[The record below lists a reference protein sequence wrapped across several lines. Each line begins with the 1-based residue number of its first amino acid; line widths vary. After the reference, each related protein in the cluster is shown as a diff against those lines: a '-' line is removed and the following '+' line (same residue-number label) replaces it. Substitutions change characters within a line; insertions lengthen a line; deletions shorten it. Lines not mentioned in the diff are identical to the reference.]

1 MRNISPYILRVALT
15 LIAFVL
21 VLGSALYS
29 NSLAARLRSEEQKRM
44 EIWAEATRRLIVAQP
59 DDDLDFYL
67 TIIENNTT
75 IPVYMTD
82 AEGNCILYRNVSD
95 TLHVQKTVDRLREK
109 QQPMEVLVGR
119 GIKQYIY
126 YENSTLLT
134 LLTWFPYINITVVLV
149 FLALALLFVFTMQE
163 AEQDRVWAGLS
174 KETAHQL
181 GTPISSLNAWH
192 EILKTNYPDDQL
204 IPEMEADLH
213 RLTTI
218 ADRFSKVGST
228 PELVPTDLYALLSD
242 TVAYMRKRTSGRVE
256 FSLNA
261 ASGVFRGTVPPFS
274 GSPLETEFRMGRA
287 ASPECF
293 NAAERQSVHEGDASE
308 GAGGSQ
314 SEGSEEFAPNAK
326 PNELVLAN
334 PALLSWV
341 IENLLRNAVDAMD
354 GAGQITIT
362 LSGRTID
369 IADTGKGI
377 PRRDWHRIFLPGY
390 TTKERGWGMGLS
402 LCRRIIRTYHHG
414 RIFVLRSSTTSPT
427 GTTFRIE
434 L

>member
-1 MRNISPYILRVALT
+1 MRSISPYIVRVVLT
-15 LIAFVL
+15 VIAFVL
-21 VLGSALYS
+21 VLGSALFS

-44 EIWAEATRRLIVAQP
+44 EIWAEATRRLITAEP
-59 DDDLDFYL
+59 DDNLDFYL
-67 TIIENNTT
+67 NIIENNTT

-82 AEGNCILYRNVSD
+82 AEGTCILYRNVSD
-95 TLHVQKTVDRLREK
+95 TLHVQRTVDRLREK
-109 QQPMEVLVGR
+109 QQPIEVQVGR
-119 GIKQYIY
+119 GIVQYIY
-126 YENSTLLT
+126 YEDSTLLT
-134 LLTWFPYINITVVLV
+134 LLTWFPYINLTVVLV

-181 GTPISSLNAWH
+181 GTPVSSLNAWH
-192 EILKTNYPDDQL
+192 EILKTNYPEDKL

-228 PELVPTDLYALLSD
+228 PDLVPTDLYALLSD

-256 FSLNA
+256 FELLNSSTKLGEVA
-261 ASGVFRGTVPPFS
+261 LA
-274 GSPLETEFRMGRA
+274 
-287 ASPECF
+287 PE
-293 NAAERQSVHEGDASE
+293 EY
-308 GAGGSQ
+308 
-314 SEGSEEFAPNAK
+314 
-326 PNELVLAN
+326 VLAN

-354 GAGQITIT
+354 GAGRITIT
-362 LSGRTID
+362 LSQSSNRKSSNRQFID

-414 RIFVLRSSTTSPT
+414 RIFVLRSSTTPPT

>member
-1 MRNISPYILRVALT
+1 MNRLSPYILRVALT

-95 TLHVQKTVDRLREK
+95 TLHMQKAVDRLREK
-109 QQPMEVLVGR
+109 QQPIEVQVGR

-256 FSLNA
+256 ITLTA
-261 ASGVFRGTVPPFS
+261 AQGLFRGTVPPTS
-274 GSPLETEFRMGRA
+274 VGR
-287 ASPECF
+287 
-293 NAAERQSVHEGDASE
+293 
-308 GAGGSQ
+308 GGEQ
-314 SEGSEEFAPNAK
+314 SEGSEELSQSPSV
-326 PNELVLAN
+326 ELVMAN

-354 GAGQITIT
+354 GAGRITIT

-377 PRRDWHRIFLPGY
+377 PRRDWRRIFLPGY

-414 RIFVLRSSTTSPT
+414 RIFVLRSSTTPPT

>member
-1 MRNISPYILRVALT
+1 MKTSPYILRIVLL
-15 LIAFVL
+15 LIAFVI
-21 VLGSALYS
+21 VVCSALFS
-29 NSLAARLRSEEQKRM
+29 TNLAARLRNEEQKRM
-44 EIWAEATRRLIVAQP
+44 EIWAEATRRLITAQP
-59 DDDLDFYL
+59 DDELDFYL

-82 AEGNCILYRNVSD
+82 AEGNCIISRNVSPNTD
-95 TLHVQKTVDRLREK
+95 IQKKVNRLRET
-109 QQPMEVLVGR
+109 QQPIEVQVGR
-119 GIKQYIY
+119 GITQYIY

-134 LLTWFPYINITVVLV
+134 LLTWFPYVNMAVV
-149 FLALALLFVFTMQE
+149 FLFVAIALLFVFTIQE

-181 GTPISSLNAWH
+181 GTPVSSLNAWH

-204 IPEMEADLH
+204 IPEMDADLK
-213 RLTTI
+213 RLTII

-228 PELVPTDLYALLSD
+228 PELTPTNLFALLND
-242 TVAYMRKRTSGRVE
+242 TVNYMRKRTSGRVE
-256 FSLNA
+256 FELRN
-261 ASGVFRGTVPPFS
+261 VPIDHP
-274 GSPLETEFRMGRA
+274 
-287 ASPECF
+287 
-293 NAAERQSVHEGDASE
+293 
-308 GAGGSQ
+308 
-314 SEGSEEFAPNAK
+314 SEE
-326 PNELVLAN
+326 LVMAN

-369 IADTGKGI
+369 ISDTGKGI
-377 PRRDWHRIFLPGY
+377 PRRGWHRIFLPGF

-402 LCRRIIRTYHHG
+402 LSLRIIRTYHHG
-414 RIFVLRSSTTSPT
+414 RIFVLRSSTTPPT